1 MQGTLNEIDIRSILQ
16 LIALGQRTGE
26 LFVEAYPVNTHSRFK
41 LIDSFEEENFY
52 PHRELGMIKNTKPI
66 WFVFFVN
73 GKIGYA
79 TDNTNSSLIRLQD
92 YLHRYKLKDELN
104 RLKDPALATVN
115 APEYAYLWQLLEHH
129 IITPDQGRNIIQN
142 MIEET
147 LFDLFS
153 LHQGKFIFEMSS
165 ALAPQLTTLEIN
177 PLIRKTIKQVQQ
189 WKQFHP
195 LIQLPSQC
203 PAITDEHKLKASLE
217 DGAFKSIYRW
227 VDGKTSLRQ
236 LSRYFNRDLL
246 TIAKAIYPY
255 LKRGWLQLLDPSS
268 VSPKLPPRQ
277 SPETMTPKVLKVV
290 CIDDDLT
297 IGKSVEFIL
306 APQGYEITVLNNPLE
321 SLKQVFL
328 IKPDL
333 ILCDIAMPELDG
345 YEICSMLRHSNTF
358 KQTPIIMLTGKE
370 GFIDRIRAKMVGS
383 TDYLTKPFGKNELLM
398 LLEKYIG
405 SGLPLDKRSNQ
416 LLASPPSATTE
427 NHSHSV

>member
-26 LFVEAYPVNTHSRFK
+26 LFVEAYPVSSYSRLK
-41 LIDSFEEENFY
+41 LIDSFEEENFDQN
-52 PHRELGMIKNTKPI
+52 RDLGLIQNTKPI

-104 RLKDPALATVN
+104 RLKNPALATVN

-246 TIAKAIYPY
+246 TIARAIYPY
-255 LKRGWLQLLDPSS
+255 LKRGWIQLLDPSS
-268 VSPKLPPRQ
+268 VSPKLSRRQ
-277 SPETMTPKVLKVV
+277 SPETMTSKVLKVV

-321 SLKQVFL
+321 SLKQVFM

-405 SGLPLDKRSNQ
+405 SGLPRDQRSNQ
-416 LLASPPSATTE
+416 LLASPPSAITE
-427 NHSHSV
+427 NH